1 MQNRLL
7 TPSLLAALSQY
18 PLYSQESTPTPD
30 QHAVTAFAIGNIRW
44 YILEGNAEGDT
55 FTFFGL
61 VCGMSETPELGYIN
75 ADELAS
81 IALNGENYGY
91 PAGIVFRVEP
101 IANFTPCKLSEIAET
116 DVKTFCSKWHRSV

>member
-7 TPSLLAALSQY
+7 TPELLEALSNY
-18 PLYSQESTPTPD
+18 PLYAQETTDIPSMK
-30 QHAVTAFAIGNIRW
+30 AVAAFAIGNIRW

-81 IALNGENYGY
+81 IALDGEKYGY

-101 IANFTPCKLSEIAET
+101 IANFTPCKLSEIADT
-116 DVKTFCSKWHRSV
+116 DVKAFCQR

>member
-1 MQNRLL
+1 MK
-7 TPSLLAALSQY
+7 
-18 PLYSQESTPTPD
+18 
-30 QHAVTAFAIGNIRW
+30 AVAAFAIGNIRW

-81 IALNGENYGY
+81 IALDGEKYGY

-101 IANFTPCKLSEIAET
+101 IANFTPCKLSEITDT
-116 DVKTFCSKWHRSV
+116 DVKAFCQR

>member
-7 TPSLLAALSQY
+7 TPELLEALSNY
-18 PLYSQESTPTPD
+18 PLYAQETTDIPSMK
-30 QHAVTAFAIGNIRW
+30 AVAAFAIGNIRW
-44 YILEGNAEGDT
+44 YILEGNSEGST
-55 FTFFGL
+55 FTFYGL

-81 IALNGENYGY
+81 IALDGEKYGY

-101 IANFTPCKLSEIAET
+101 IANFTPCKLSEITDT
-116 DVKTFCSKWHRSV
+116 DVKAFCQR

>member
-7 TPSLLAALSQY
+7 TPELLEALSNY
-18 PLYSQESTPTPD
+18 PLYAQETTDIPSMK
-30 QHAVTAFAIGNIRW
+30 AVAAFAIGNIRW

-81 IALNGENYGY
+81 IVLDGEKYGY

-101 IANFTPCKLSEIAET
+101 IANFTPCKLSEITDT
-116 DVKTFCSKWHRSV
+116 DVKAFCQR

>member
-7 TPSLLAALSQY
+7 TPELLEALSNY
-18 PLYSQESTPTPD
+18 PLYAQETTDIPSMK
-30 QHAVTAFAIGNIRW
+30 AVAAFAIGNIRW
-44 YILEGNAEGDT
+44 YILEGNAEGST
-55 FTFFGL
+55 FTFYGL

-81 IALNGENYGY
+81 IALDGEKYGY

-101 IANFTPCKLSEIAET
+101 IANFTPCKLSEITDT
-116 DVKTFCSKWHRSV
+116 DVKAFCQR

>member
-7 TPSLLAALSQY
+7 TPELLEALSNY
-18 PLYSQESTPTPD
+18 PLYAQETTDIPSMK
-30 QHAVTAFAIGNIRW
+30 AVAAFAIGNIRW
-44 YILEGNAEGDT
+44 YILEGNAEGST

-81 IALNGENYGY
+81 IALDGEKYGY

-101 IANFTPCKLSEIAET
+101 IANFTPCKLSEITDT
-116 DVKTFCSKWHRSV
+116 DVKAFCQR

>member
-7 TPSLLAALSQY
+7 TPELLEALSNY
-18 PLYSQESTPTPD
+18 PLYAQETTDIPSMK
-30 QHAVTAFAIGNIRW
+30 AVAAFAIGNIRW

-81 IALNGENYGY
+81 IALDGEKYGY

-101 IANFTPCKLSEIAET
+101 IANFTPCKLSEITDT
-116 DVKTFCSKWHRSV
+116 DVKAFCQR